1 MGQSVTNGACRRAL
15 RTRTRLDSLSGPLPT
30 CHSAAAAKSSMWE
43 RAARQTSPSWRSL
56 IHPSAALRSVS
67 TSSGSAHISSPRR
80 PSPAGRWTR
89 RNVFLVL
96 FVSRRAIFPLD
107 PCRCLVPRASCPF
120 DVILL
125 FQSHY
130 CWTYTHVS
138 RHRSIPSQPWP
149 LWQSLGRHH
158 APTRHSR
165 ALLDIVG
172 MATLKIALRGGAI
185 KIACRPSI
193 DLLKGG
199 ALETRISH
207 LACVMRIPSLT
218 AP

>member
-107 PCRCLVPRASCPF
+107 PCRCPVPRASCPF

-130 CWTYTHVS
+130 CWTHTRQQAQVH
-138 RHRSIPSQPWP
+138 PQPALAALAIAGP
-149 LWQSLGRHH
+149 APRADQTLESLARYCWDGN
-158 APTRHSR
+158 AENSTE
-165 ALLDIVG
+165 G
-172 MATLKIALRGGAI
+172 W
-185 KIACRPSI
+185 CN
-193 DLLKGG
+193 
-199 ALETRISH
+199 
-207 LACVMRIPSLT
+207 
-218 AP
+218 